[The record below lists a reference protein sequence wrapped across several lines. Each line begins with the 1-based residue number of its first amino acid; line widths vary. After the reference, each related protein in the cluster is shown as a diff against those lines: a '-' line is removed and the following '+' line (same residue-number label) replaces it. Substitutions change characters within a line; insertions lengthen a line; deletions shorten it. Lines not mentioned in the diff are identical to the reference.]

1 MPLISSFVVCELYL
15 LVLFTHTRHV
25 CKVGCCDYEETPLQI
40 NRIKKQTVIT
50 IISKLNFMKENLCL
64 TRVQNSKIVCVIL
77 NESETEIE
85 QGLCIPFDCGCLR
98 TDHKLNPY

>member
-1 MPLISSFVVCELYL
+1 MFAKLGVVIMRKPLFGSTGL
-15 LVLFTHTRHV
+15 
-25 CKVGCCDYEETPLQI
+25 
-40 NRIKKQTVIT
+40 KKQTVIT

>member
-1 MPLISSFVVCELYL
+1 MFAKLGVVIMRKPLFRSTGL
-15 LVLFTHTRHV
+15 
-25 CKVGCCDYEETPLQI
+25 
-40 NRIKKQTVIT
+40 KKQTVIT

-85 QGLCIPFDCGCLR
+85 QGLCIPFDCVCLR

>member
-1 MPLISSFVVCELYL
+1 MFAKLGVVIMRKPLFRSTGL
-15 LVLFTHTRHV
+15 
-25 CKVGCCDYEETPLQI
+25 
-40 NRIKKQTVIT
+40 KKQTVIT

-64 TRVQNSKIVCVIL
+64 TRVQNSKIVWVIL